1 MSADFEAARSA
12 FLQGLTHQGQGR
24 HAEAEACYRLSLA
37 HVPGRPS
44 TLTNLGAALIAL
56 ERAAEALPLLDVAV
70 AAEPGNAEAWSHRG
84 LALAAMAQD
93 ASALASFDKALAG
106 GGAGGFSGA
115 SAAWYHRAL
124 CLSRLGR
131 QVAALDSYDQALS
144 IAPALA
150 DAWGHRGGL
159 LKDMGRKQEAATS
172 LRRAIELGADAR
184 LYGYLLASVGGAA
197 APPGPP
203 PDYVEKL
210 FDSYAPEFDEHLLGK
225 LNYQAHRVL
234 CESLALSGRQF
245 ASVLDLGCG
254 TGLCGPLLRPL
265 LVPLLVPL
273 LLPLSVP
280 LSVPPLQLPE
290 SRLEGVDLSAA
301 MLARARQLG
310 VYDRL
315 VQDDIVRFLQAT
327 ATRPDLVVA
336 ADVFIYVGDL
346 QPVFVALRRVI
357 AAGGVFCFSV
367 EAADD
372 AVDFELRPSSR
383 YAQSARYLRELA
395 SRHGFVV
402 DALWRAPLREDRQ
415 QPVEGFFVSMRAVR

>member
-1 MSADFEAARSA
+1 MSADFEAARTA
-12 FLQGLTHQGQGR
+12 FLQGLTHQEQGR

-131 QVAALDSYDQALS
+131 QVAALDSYDQALA

-184 LYGYLLASVGGAA
+184 LNGYLLASVGGAA
-197 APPGPP
+197 APPAPP

-265 LVPLLVPL
+265 L
-273 LLPLSVP
+273 LPLSTP
-280 LSVPPLQLPE
+280 LSQLSE
-290 SRLEGVDLSAA
+290 ARLEGVDLSAA

-357 AAGGVFCFSV
+357 AAGGMFCFSV

-395 SRHGFVV
+395 STHGFVV